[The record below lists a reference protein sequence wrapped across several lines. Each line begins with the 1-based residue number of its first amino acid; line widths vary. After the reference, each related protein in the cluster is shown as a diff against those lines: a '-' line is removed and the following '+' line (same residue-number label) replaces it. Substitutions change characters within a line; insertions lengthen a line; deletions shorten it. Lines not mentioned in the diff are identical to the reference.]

1 MPGGRPLRVTT
12 ATTKVGVVLTGF
24 LLTVFGALTAAAATE
39 STGAGAVAVAV
50 AVVVVLG
57 TAVTAVVA
65 GRTFRAAGEPV
76 PPPRPWWR
84 LTGGRTSGSV
94 VAGVFGLEVVSLLT
108 SSPVGPEEGL
118 VVSSSTFWAA
128 AYLHSAL
135 RTPRSTDRRG

>member
-24 LLTVFGALTAAAATE
+24 LLTVFGALTAAATT
-39 STGAGAVAVAV
+39 STGTGTAAV

-57 TAVTAVVA
+57 TALTAVVA

-76 PPPRPWWR
+76 RHPRPWWK

-94 VAGVFGLEVVSLLT
+94 LAVVFALEVVSLLT

-118 VVSSSTFWAA
+118 VVASSASWAA

-135 RTPRSTDRRG
+135 RMPRSTAERG

>member
-1 MPGGRPLRVTT
+1 MPVGRPFRVTT

-39 STGAGAVAVAV
+39 STGAV
-50 AVVVVLG
+50 AVVAVLG
-57 TAVTAVVA
+57 TALTAVVA

-76 PPPRPWWR
+76 RPPRPWWR

-94 VAGVFGLEVVSLLT
+94 VAGVFVLQVVSLLT
-108 SSPVGPEEGL
+108 SSPVGPQEGL
-118 VVSSSTFWAA
+118 VVASSASWAA

-135 RTPRSTDRRG
+135 RTPRSTGPRG